1 MSGLEFLLRKTL
13 SNPSEI
19 RKTAQPTNF
28 QDALNEFFG
37 FCEKQLPEM
46 LETDFIPICF
56 DISENEEIVVLGGKN
71 GEIGIYNL
79 AQKKMIKDHEV
90 VRSAINTVLL
100 AQMDTRII
108 ISTSNFEVI
117 IFEYPSL
124 KMLQRMQLLE
134 QDISLKLGSNKS
146 ILYCS
151 NFTEFLSVFEI
162 GAEKGKAFL
171 SHWKI
176 ETVDKICCID
186 VSDDGSLLAFGLN
199 NGVVKLIHGES
210 ESELQST
217 PEYEAAPTIISFS
230 EHRRHIGVGFK
241 NFTLKVW
248 NVDSNFT
255 LKYVFTKHTGDITG
269 LAFVK
274 DNRYMISGSKD
285 NTIIMWDMK
294 VERSP
299 YSVSLIEREVIWF
312 KCSSDHKRLFF
323 NQNSNCFMIWE
334 VPQLTKNAR
343 YRKHTDKVN
352 CVEFLY
358 NSFELISVGD
368 DGLAVIWD
376 YRNDSMQEFVQL
388 EGQLT
393 HVIASKFGHFV
404 LITST
409 KPCIYRWNLSTLN
422 VEDYEVNSPIW
433 CIKFSSD
440 ENMVAVGND
449 MNWIIIYDTEVMEK
463 KTTIKGH
470 VQPVSAICFIED
482 NNVVLSASLDR
493 TIVKWDV
500 TSGNKL
506 ETYYGHD
513 DSIDSMIVT
522 SNGWIISS
530 SKDNCIIIWDITGI
544 ILYQLRVPEGGKTLS
559 LFLSEDCQFLINLQ
573 QDKYYYWKMDNL
585 TVMFQSDTQDP
596 ASWLAVSQDEKAL
609 AVAEGN
615 TIFIE
620 ENPLRSPAIRLVGKN
635 VGSQQTYMKFI
646 LDNIKG
652 KGKLQI
658 EEEHHH
664 WVITPYLIGVAHI
677 LAYSNKIDELNNCLF
692 SAGNRA
698 AFFSSVNEETPL
710 SLCVDLEY
718 KNCIDLCL
726 KHIKSDYFKKG
737 NKRAYVPLGN
747 CLTKLNTM
755 ELPEIIK
762 IYENLFV
769 RALDNHLPS
778 FCFYDTNLPALY
790 HSDMLVIYPERIIS
804 KELYSPNGRSIV
816 FYHSLCP
823 LYLDIGTTESI
834 EFLESLTECSN
845 EEIFRTSIIQV
856 LLTNK
861 WDRVKWAV
869 YAQGSLYI
877 FYMIQ
882 LSVYCILFR
891 NETIN
896 LCMLFANNVLLF
908 LYEVS
913 QIITDPIDYWKD
925 KWNILDQLRGISCTW
940 YTIYVLQGFDDDDI
954 LLSVIIFSWIRGI
967 SYFRMFDGTRYMVR
981 LLAEVLKDMQVFF
994 IILCY
999 STLAFSFIYFLRER
1013 QLSFSQYLTVSYRL
1027 DLGDFNAEYTEI
1039 FDWIIFFI
1047 ATMIN
1052 PIIML
1057 NLLISIMGDTYSK
1070 VQESNDIANFQELT
1084 EMIIEVEKLMFW
1096 KKGVNTKQFLH
1107 QVDFLTGN
1115 DEESDK
1121 IIVKIKAMK
1130 SKAHNI
1136 NELLESIEERIS
1148 KNNITTMENNIIDIK
1163 REQEEFGVE
1172 MMEILQKDNE
1182 ILEDFLMK
1190 LEYGEDE

>member
-1 MSGLEFLLRKTL
+1 MSGLEFLFRKTL

-28 QDALNEFFG
+28 KDALDEFIG

-46 LETDFIPICF
+46 LETDFTPICF
-56 DISENEEIVVLGGKN
+56 DISENEETVVLGGRN
-71 GEIGIYNL
+71 GEIGIFDMNL
-79 AQKKMIKDHEV
+79 RKIIKDQEV
-90 VRSAINTVLL
+90 VRNSILTILL
-100 AQMDTRII
+100 ALGDTRVV
-108 ISTSNFEVI
+108 ISTNGFQLIVLE
-117 IFEYPSL
+117 FPAL
-124 KMLQRMQLLE
+124 KTMHKVQLL
-134 QDISLKLGSNKS
+134 QQPISLKIGSNKS

-151 NFTEFLSVFEI
+151 NFTQFLSVYEL
-162 GAEKGKAFL
+162 GNGKGSSVFN
-171 SHWKI
+171 SHRQI
-176 ETVDKICCID
+176 ETVDSICCID

-199 NGVVKLIHGES
+199 NGVIKLIHGES

-217 PEYEAAPTIISFS
+217 PEYESPPTIISFS
-230 EHRRHIGVGFK
+230 EHRRHVGVGFK

-255 LKYVFTKHTGDITG
+255 LKYEFTKHTGEITG

-274 DNRYMISGSKD
+274 DNRYMISGSTD

-299 YSVSLIEREVIWF
+299 YSVSLIEKEVIWF
-312 KCSSDHKRLFF
+312 KCSSDHKKLYF

-352 CVEFLY
+352 SVQFLY

-376 YRNDSMQEFVQL
+376 YRNDSLQEFVQL
-388 EGQLT
+388 EGKLT

-404 LITST
+404 LIAST

-422 VEDYEVNSPIW
+422 VEDYETNSLIW
-433 CIKFSSD
+433 CMEFSSD
-440 ENMVAVGND
+440 ENMVAVGNN

-470 VQPVSAICFIED
+470 VQPITALCFIEND
-482 NNVVLSASLDR
+482 SIILSASLDK
-493 TIVKWDV
+493 TIVKWNI
-500 TSGNKL
+500 TTCNKL
-506 ETYYGHD
+506 DTLYGHEE
-513 DSIDSMIVT
+513 SIDSMIVT
-522 SNGWIISS
+522 KNNWIISS
-530 SKDNCIIIWDITGI
+530 SVDQCIIVWDISGI
-544 ILYQLRVPEGGKTLS
+544 ILYQLRVPQLGKNLS
-559 LFLSEDCQFLINLQ
+559 LFLSEDYEFLIVLQ
-573 QDKYYYWKMDNL
+573 EERYYYWKMDNL
-585 TVMFQSDTQDP
+585 TVMFQSDTQLP
-596 ASWLAVSQDEKAL
+596 ASCLAMSQDEKVL
-609 AVAEGN
+609 AVAEGS

-620 ENPLRSPAIRLVGKN
+620 ENPLRSSAIRIVGKN
-635 VGSQQTYMKFI
+635 SGSHQKYMKFI

-652 KGKLQI
+652 SGRSQI

-677 LAYSNKIDELNNCLF
+677 LSYSNRIEELNNCLF
-692 SAGNRA
+692 RTINHA
-698 AFFSSVNEETPL
+698 AFFSTVNEETPL
-710 SLCVDLEY
+710 LLCVDLEY

-726 KHIKSDYFKKG
+726 KYIKSDFFKKG
-737 NKRAYVPLGN
+737 NKRAYVPIGN

-755 ELPEIIK
+755 ELPEILK
-762 IYENLFV
+762 IYENLFI
-769 RALDNHLPS
+769 RAMDQHLPS

-790 HSDMLVIYPERIIS
+790 HSDMLVVYPGNILPMES
-804 KELYSPNGRSIV
+804 YSPNGRSIV

-823 LYLDIGTTESI
+823 LNLDIGTTESI

-845 EEIFRTSIIQV
+845 EEIFRTSLLQV

-877 FYMIQ
+877 LYMMQ
-882 LSVYCILFR
+882 LSLYCIMFRSESVNLSLLFG
-891 NETIN
+891 NN
-896 LCMLFANNVLLF
+896 LLLF

-913 QIITDPIDYWKD
+913 QILTDPFDYWKD
-925 KWNILDQLRGISCTW
+925 MWNILDQLRGVTCTAYAIW
-940 YTIYVLQGFDDDDI
+940 VWQGTDDDNL

-981 LLAEVLKDMQVFF
+981 LLSEVLKDMKVFF
-994 IILCY
+994 VILLY
-999 STLAFSFIYFLRER
+999 STLAFTFIYLLREGE
-1013 QLSFSQYLTVSYRL
+1013 LSFAEYLTVSYRL
-1027 DLGDFNAEYTEI
+1027 DLGDFDADYTEV
-1039 FDWIIFFI
+1039 FDWAIFFL

-1052 PIIML
+1052 PLIML

-1084 EMIIEVEKLMFW
+1084 EMIIEIEKLMFW
-1096 KKGVNTKQFLH
+1096 KKGVNSKQFLH
-1107 QVDFLTGN
+1107 QCDFLTGN

-1121 IIVKIKAMK
+1121 ILTKIKSMK
-1130 SKAHNI
+1130 VKTHNI
-1136 NELLESIEERIS
+1136 NTILKGIEDRVS
-1148 KNNITTMENNIIDIK
+1148 KNNVMVMENTVLDIK
-1163 REQEEFGVE
+1163 REQEEFGADVK
-1172 MMEILQKDNE
+1172 EILDRNNEELENILMRLDFDN
-1182 ILEDFLMK
+1182 
-1190 LEYGEDE
+1190 